1 MRGRQNRNQQQWSR
15 TSSIYE
21 STANFERNLF
31 HGCDVNAN
39 CSSSDSKY
47 SAQPREIKSMLLS
60 VAVAQEPVAGSTR
73 LSKPLSSPSI
83 GLFEFRRLIVG
94 IASRHGQTQKDEK
107 PGRGEFSELP
117 KISPTFRG

>member
-1 MRGRQNRNQQQWSR
+1 MNQRKWSPPR
-15 TSSIYE
+15 SSYE
-21 STANFERNLF
+21 PTANFERNLF

-73 LSKPLSSPSI
+73 LSKPLSSTSI

-107 PGRGEFSELP
+107 PGRGEASYRNCR
-117 KISPTFRG
+117 KTSPTFRG